1 MPTKKHRRTPK
12 HKSIKLKKKEK
23 QAIVQRLNPVSF
35 EKATTEYQKLQSMG
49 CSKVRKLSSRTTLG
63 NNIVDA
69 FTLIERL
76 HTKGHQGI
84 SFYEFWKNRKMYSQK
99 NYVKNMLTFYKSR
112 NIDEIRKYKY
122 IYNLY
127 FSSIAIFRP
136 LMAMEIYCR
145 VKAKRV
151 LDFTMGWGGRL
162 VGACALGLDAYYG
175 IDVNTHLKKPYQDM
189 VSMLKSTTG
198 HKTAIELFFKDALT
212 IDYSTMDYDTV
223 LTSPPYYNLEKYRKN
238 RNDKNYET
246 QNEWNEKFYKPIF
259 QKTYDGLQKNGHY
272 CLNVPENIYQEACL
286 PILGKYTSK
295 VALKKGERNLN
306 GNYKEYIYIW
316 RKTK

>member
-12 HKSIKLKKKEK
+12 HKSIKLKKTEK
-23 QAIVQRLNPVSF
+23 QAIVQRLNPVSL
-35 EKATTEYQKLQSMG
+35 EKATSEYQKLQSIG

-84 SFYEFWKNRKMYSQK
+84 SFYEFWKNRKLYSQK

-112 NIDEIRKYKY
+112 DIDEIRKYKY

-127 FSSIAIFRP
+127 FSSIAVFRP

-189 VSMLKSTTG
+189 VSMLKSTPD

-246 QNEWNEKFYKPIF
+246 QKEWNEKFYKPIF

>member
-49 CSKVRKLSSRTTLG
+49 CTKVRKLSSRTTLG

-175 IDVNTHLKKPYQDM
+175 IDINTHLKKPYQDM
-189 VSMLKSTTG
+189 VSMLKSTPG